1 MTCFQHCMLLMYN
14 QFSADEFPANKLC
27 PVNHVENFFSQ
38 FLSKKRNKVTVK
50 GQERTVFDDV

>member
-1 MTCFQHCMLLMYN
+1 MLLMYN

-38 FLSKKRNKVTVK
+38 SLSKKRNKVTVK